1 LWKIDK
7 LLWDCPLPENLAK
20 DWKLIYD
27 MLQGISGLDI
37 PRFVERKNGG
47 THQLLVFCGASLT
60 CYAAVVYL
68 RTEDNT
74 DVQTDLIFS
83 KMWLVPVGKGS
94 LSSLKGL
101 QYLN

>member
-1 LWKIDK
+1 
-7 LLWDCPLPENLAK
+7 
-20 DWKLIYD
+20 

-83 KMWLVPVGKGS
+83 KMWLVPVGKGKSKQSKRLTNTSIRINGS
-94 LSSLKGL
+94 LNRSQSC
-101 QYLN
+101 